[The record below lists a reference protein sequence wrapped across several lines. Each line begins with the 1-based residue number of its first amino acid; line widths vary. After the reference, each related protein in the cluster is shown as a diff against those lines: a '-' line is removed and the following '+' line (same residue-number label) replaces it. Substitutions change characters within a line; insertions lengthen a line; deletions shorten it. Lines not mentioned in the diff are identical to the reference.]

1 MLTASP
7 LVYPNKAMNL
17 RGCGTA
23 LVTPFRHDGAVDEVA
38 LRELVSWQVESG
50 IDFLVPCGTTGETPT
65 LSRKEW
71 LRVVE
76 LTVEVAAGR
85 VPIVAGATSN
95 CTREAIEKA
104 RVLSD
109 RAGVDAILTAS
120 PYYNKPTQEGQF
132 QHFRAIAQAVKK
144 PLILYNVPART
155 GANIEP
161 ATLARLAHIR
171 NIIGVKEASGNLGQ
185 IVEVFNAVPAGF
197 LVFSGDDAVTLPVIS
212 LGGAGII
219 SVVSNEIPREM
230 AEMTRAALN
239 NDWETARRLHRKYL
253 PLMQANFLESN
264 PIPVKAAL
272 AMMGK
277 IREVYRL
284 PLVRMKDDTRAR
296 LEKALMGVGLEVI
309 AAEPA
314 PPRRPRPAAVAAA
327 APVPAAAALPGPSFA
342 AAEAPPQVEAE
353 TSAGGNG
360 NILEPALA
368 AVQGEAEAA
377 ALAAP
382 ESENVSGTVQSEASA
397 GSLAVA
403 EEAPAVPPSPVIQP
417 TPAAHIAPAMEAPP
431 EPLTFFLY
439 ESWQAGPH
447 KLVLHRSTCGVC
459 RSGTGHP
466 SGSDEAH
473 SRWHGPYTTLQEAR
487 ATSRGMSN
495 ILIRSECK
503 CVGKA

>member
-1 MLTASP
+1 
-7 LVYPNKAMNL
+7 MNL

-23 LVTPFRHDGAVDEVA
+23 LVTPFRHDGAVDEAA
-38 LRELVSWQVESG
+38 LRELVAWQVESG
-50 IDFLVPCGTTGETPT
+50 VDFLVPCGTTGETPT

-95 CTREAIEKA
+95 CTRDAIEKA

-144 PLILYNVPART
+144 PLILYNVPGRT

-161 ATLARLAHIR
+161 ATLGRLAHIR

-197 LVFSGDDAVTLPVIS
+197 LVFSGDDAVTLPIIS
-212 LGGAGII
+212 LGGAGLI

-253 PLMQANFLESN
+253 PLMQANFVESN

-272 AMMGK
+272 AMMGR

-284 PLVRMKDDTRAR
+284 PLVRMKEDTRAK
-296 LEKALMGVGLEVI
+296 LEKAMTSVGLEVK

-314 PPRRPRPAAVAAA
+314 PPRRPRPAAAAA
-327 APVPAAAALPGPSFA
+327 AAAVSEPAAAVAEPAQPFESGVAAGDNGNAVDAPAAAPETMVEA
-342 AAEAPPQVEAE
+342 AAETPP
-353 TSAGGNG
+353 
-360 NILEPALA
+360 
-368 AVQGEAEAA
+368 AA
-377 ALAAP
+377 ASQTTDERAGAAQ
-382 ESENVSGTVQSEASA
+382 EETAA
-397 GSLAVA
+397 GSVAVA
-403 EEAPAVPPSPVIQP
+403 EEAPGAVSA
-417 TPAAHIAPAMEAPP
+417 PAAMQAAP

-447 KLVLHRSTCGVC
+447 KLALHRSTCGAC
-459 RSGTGHP
+459 RGGTAHP
-466 SGSDEAH
+466 GGSDEAR
-473 SRWHGPYTTLQEAR
+473 SRWHGPYTTVQEAR
-487 ATSRGMSN
+487 ERSRGMSN

-503 CVGKA
+503 CVGKG